1 MYASCIILGI
11 VLLSLIRVPSV
22 IKVLTMLI
30 NHLLKYRVYLNL
42 RPNACPPIRNIIPL

>member
-1 MYASCIILGI
+1 MYASCITLGI
-11 VLLSLIRVPSV
+11 VLLSLIRVASV

-42 RPNACPPIRNIIPL
+42 QNACPPIRNIISL